1 MIRFNF
7 LEPSRRSP
15 IDRLR
20 DIEIDAHMRRAFA
33 VFIATLGLLV
43 FAGGVE
49 QARLSQSRAIER
61 DRSARLEN
69 DERRMLD
76 LRSASDTVAKLSA
89 VAANV
94 RAVQRSGDHKA
105 AELTEIAAGL
115 PEHLWL
121 TAIHQDASGLVIRG
135 GARSYALI
143 GDAMERLARARM
155 VSAPVLLTSGVRD
168 NLHPDS
174 LEYEVRL
181 QERTR

>member
-1 MIRFNF
+1 MTRFNF

-33 VFIATLGLLV
+33 VFIAALGVAV

-49 QARLSQSRAIER
+49 QVRLSQAHAIER

-69 DERRMLD
+69 DERRMLN
-76 LRSASDTVAKLSA
+76 LRAASNTVAKLSS
-89 VAANV
+89 VAAKV
-94 RAVQRSGDHKA
+94 RATQHSGDREA
-105 AELTEIAAGL
+105 AELTEIAASL

-121 TAIHQDASGLVIRG
+121 TAVHQDASGLVIRG
-135 GARSYALI
+135 GARSFALI
-143 GDAMERLARARM
+143 GNAMERLARARM
-155 VSAPVLLTSGVRD
+155 VSAPALLSSEVRD
-168 NLHPDS
+168 NLHPDV

-181 QERTR
+181 QERLR